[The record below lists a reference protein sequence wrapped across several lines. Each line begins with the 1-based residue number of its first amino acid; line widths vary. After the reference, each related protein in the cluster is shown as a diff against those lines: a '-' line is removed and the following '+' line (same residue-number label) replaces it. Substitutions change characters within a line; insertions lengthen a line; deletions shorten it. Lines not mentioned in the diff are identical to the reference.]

1 LKAVNPGIV
10 MVSSCLFGQT
20 GPLAEFAGYGT
31 MGAAM
36 SGFFGLTGWPDRAP
50 CGPFGAYTDYIS
62 PRFTVAVLLAAL
74 DHRRRTGEGQYI
86 DFAQAEAGIHAL
98 APAVLEY
105 TINGRVWP
113 RIGNDDR
120 GSIPTACS
128 PQGATTAG
136 SPSPAPTDAQRSALA
151 ALVGGD
157 DVEAIGAW
165 TATRDA
171 DDAAEILQDAG
182 VPAYAV
188 LNSNGLMG
196 DPQYL
201 HRQHFRE
208 VTHPVHGAMTLEGT
222 RFKMSRSLPL
232 VDVCGPTLGQ
242 HTFDVLTEILGYD
255 DERFT
260 ELLISGAIE

>member
-1 LKAVNPGIV
+1 
-10 MVSSCLFGQT
+10 VSSCLFGQS

-98 APAVLEY
+98 APAILDY
-105 TINGRVWP
+105 TINRRVWP
-113 RIGNDDR
+113 RRGNDDR
-120 GSIPTACS
+120 RFHPHGVFPAAGEDAWVALAC
-128 PQGATTAG
+128 TD
-136 SPSPAPTDAQRSALA
+136 DAQRSALA
-151 ALVGGD
+151 GLVGGTD
-157 DVEAIGAW
+157 AATISAW
-165 TATRDA
+165 TSAHDA
-171 DDAAEILQDAG
+171 DTAASTLQGAG

-188 LNSNGLMG
+188 QDSASLMC
-196 DPQYL
+196 DPQYA
-201 HRQHFRE
+201 HQQHFRQ
-208 VTHPVHGAMTLEGT
+208 VSHPVHGSMTIEGT

-242 HTFDVLTEILGYD
+242 HTFDVLTGILGYD
-255 DERFT
+255 DDRFT